1 VALVTSAELP
11 DLAPDDRLLVEPLAR
26 AGIDARIAV
35 WTSAQQ
41 AWSDF
46 DLTVV
51 RSCWDYH
58 DDLPRWLAW
67 LGRLERE
74 GLGDRL
80 VNDVPTLRWN
90 ARKDYLADLDARG
103 VPIVPTRWL
112 PAEEL
117 GSWSA
122 IEDALRDSPWEELVC
137 KPAVSAGAFATFRLR
152 RSELPRAEARL
163 RGVLAE
169 LVRRAPLMIQPFV
182 PEIASRGEW
191 SLIFFEGRF
200 SHAVLKRP
208 ADGDFRVQQEH
219 GGTSAGATPPSPL
232 LDLGARVLEAAEA
245 AVRDGSGAPRPPI
258 PRDESRASPPP
269 EPFLYA
275 RVDLVETAAGPMLIE
290 LELTEPALFLEAHPP
305 AGLDLAT
312 AIRRRLDDL
321 GGRRG
326 SGQMVTLQKA

>member
-11 DLAPDDRLLVEPLAR
+11 ELAPDDRLLVEPLTR
-26 AGIDARIAV
+26 AGVDVRIAV
-35 WTSAQQ
+35 WTGENET
-41 AWSDF
+41 WSDY
-46 DLTVV
+46 DRIVV

-67 LGRLERE
+67 LARLERE

-90 ARKDYLADLDARG
+90 ARKDYLAELEARG
-103 VPIVPTRWL
+103 VPIVPTRWV
-112 PAEEL
+112 PADAL

-122 IEDALRDSPWEELVC
+122 VEEALGGSPWEELVC

-152 RSELPRAEARL
+152 RSELPSAEVRL

-191 SLIFFEGRF
+191 SLMFFEGRF
-200 SHAVLKRP
+200 SHAVLKLP
-208 ADGDFRVQQEH
+208 AGGDFRVQQEH
-219 GGTSAGATPPSPL
+219 GGTSVAATPPGAL

-245 AVRDGSGAPRPPI
+245 AVRAGSGGPQ
-258 PRDESRASPPP
+258 
-269 EPFLYA
+269 EPSERFLYA
-275 RVDLVETAAGPMLIE
+275 RVDLVEAAAGPMLIE
-290 LELTEPALFLEAHPP
+290 LELIEPALFLEAHPP
-305 AGLDLAT
+305 AGPELAR
-312 AIRRRLDDL
+312 AI
-321 GGRRG
+321 GRRAQ
-326 SGQMVTLQKA
+326 GQMVTLQKAW